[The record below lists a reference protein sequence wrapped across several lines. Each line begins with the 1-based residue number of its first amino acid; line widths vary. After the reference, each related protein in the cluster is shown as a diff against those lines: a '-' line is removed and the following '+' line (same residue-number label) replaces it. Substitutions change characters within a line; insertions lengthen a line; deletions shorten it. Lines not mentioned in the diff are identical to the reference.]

1 MQIGH
6 GLFVPPSGLICN
18 MQVEYFRFKDSI
30 AEDIRRADLIISHA
44 GAGSC
49 LEALSAK
56 KPLLVVINEDLM
68 DNHQLE
74 LAQQLHEDGHVHYT
88 TCTDLERTLQHMDCD
103 TLKPFSQA
111 DSHNFT
117 DFLDSIF
124 GFENQK
130 WCTKQR
136 KFYIILY

>member
-1 MQIGH
+1 MQ
-6 GLFVPPSGLICN
+6 L
-18 MQVEYFRFKDSI
+18 EYYRFKDSI
-30 AEDIRRADLIISHA
+30 AEDIQRADLIISHA

-74 LAQQLHEDGHVHYT
+74 LAQQLHEDGHVQYT

-103 TLKPFSQA
+103 TLKPFSPA
-111 DSHNFT
+111 DPHNFT

-130 WCTKQR
+130 
-136 KFYIILY
+136 

>member
-6 GLFVPPSGLICN
+6 GTVVPPSGLICGV
-18 MQVEYFRFKDSI
+18 QVEYFRFKDSI
-30 AEDIRRADLIISHA
+30 TKDIQCADLIISHA

-49 LEALSAK
+49 LEALGAR

-74 LAQQLHEDGHVHYT
+74 LAQKLHEDGHVHYT
-88 TCTDLERTLQHMDCD
+88 TCAHLEHTLQHMDIQ
-103 TLKPFSQA
+103 TLKPLPTV
-111 DSHNFT
+111 DNKKFT

-130 WCTKQR
+130 
-136 KFYIILY
+136 

>member
-6 GLFVPPSGLICN
+6 GMFVPPSGLICD
-18 MQVEYFRFKDSI
+18 MQVENFRFKDSI
-30 AEDIRRADLIISHA
+30 AEDIQRADLIISHA

-74 LAQQLHEDGHVHYT
+74 LAQQLHEDGHVQYT
-88 TCTDLERTLQHMDCD
+88 TCTDLEHTLQHTDLG
-103 TLKPFSQA
+103 TLKPFSPA
-111 DSHNFT
+111 DPHNFT

-130 WCTKQR
+130 
-136 KFYIILY
+136 